1 MKKLLK
7 VTTGLKA
14 GRLASNHSRLLKVTT
29 GLKAGRLASNH
40 SRALVRS

>member
-1 MKKLLK
+1 MNKQLK

-14 GRLASNHSRLLKVTT
+14 GRLASNHTRLLKVTT

-40 SRALVRS
+40 SRAFVRS